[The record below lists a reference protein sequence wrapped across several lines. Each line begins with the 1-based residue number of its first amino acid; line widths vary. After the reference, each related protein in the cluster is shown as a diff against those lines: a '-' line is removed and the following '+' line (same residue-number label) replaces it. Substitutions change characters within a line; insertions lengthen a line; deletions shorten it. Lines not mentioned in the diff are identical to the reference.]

1 MARRSLQRGGTGS
14 GGDGGDSGI
23 ADQAEGKKGEGRLAL
38 GCFDDGGGN
47 EVPIIQRPWITQTG
61 GVTTML
67 SSCFGR
73 LAAVFVRLVPVES
86 SAALGSLRF
95 AQATLRGRS
104 RAQRQGNGPMSGSA
118 DKKDGG
124 GRRGVDERRGE
135 EGVEAKAEGENRM
148 AT

>member
-1 MARRSLQRGGTGS
+1 
-14 GGDGGDSGI
+14 
-23 ADQAEGKKGEGRLAL
+23 
-38 GCFDDGGGN
+38 
-47 EVPIIQRPWITQTG
+47 
-61 GVTTML
+61 ML

-104 RAQRQGNGPMSGSA
+104 RAQQQGNGPMSGSA

-124 GRRGVDERRGE
+124 GRRGDDGE
-135 EGVEAKAEGENRM
+135 ESRGGGGGQGGGRESYGYLVTRW
-148 AT
+148 